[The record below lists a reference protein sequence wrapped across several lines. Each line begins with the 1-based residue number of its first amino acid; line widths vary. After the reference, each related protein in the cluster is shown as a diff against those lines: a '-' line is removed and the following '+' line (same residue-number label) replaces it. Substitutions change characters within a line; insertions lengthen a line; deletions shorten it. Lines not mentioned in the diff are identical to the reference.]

1 MGFSY
6 FRQMEHLQPNQPIG
20 IFDSGIGGLTVAKAI
35 HDHLP
40 NEQLLYFGDTAHLPY
55 GDKSPEAILH
65 YAESITQY
73 LLDKG
78 CKMVVIACNTASA
91 VAHEHL
97 QFKFGD
103 QIPVINVIDPVVK
116 ATLKLP
122 AVKRIGVIGTKGT
135 IQSNTYEKRIRSMAA
150 ELQVASLATPLLV
163 PMIEEGYFD
172 NQISHTIIEAYLNYP
187 DFLHIDALLLGC
199 THYPLI
205 KTAIESHL
213 QGKVPVMDSTDVV
226 AQSVQQR
233 LQRFG
238 LLHEGPTSPHHFMVS
253 DYTHSFEQTARLFFQ
268 EDISLEHVPI
278 WDQIESH

>member
-6 FRQMEHLQPNQPIG
+6 FRPMEHLQSHQPIG

-40 NEQLLYFGDTAHLPY
+40 HEQLLYFGDTAHLPY

-73 LLDKG
+73 LIDKG
-78 CKMVVIACNTASA
+78 SKMVVIACNTASA

-97 QFKFGD
+97 QFRFGD
-103 QIPVINVIDPVVK
+103 QIPIINVIDPVVK
-116 ATLKLP
+116 ATLKTRGLQR
-122 AVKRIGVIGTKGT
+122 VGVIGTKGT
-135 IQSNTYEKRIRSMAA
+135 IQSNTYEKRIRS
-150 ELQVASLATPLLV
+150 LQQQVQVASLATPLLV

-187 DFLHIDALLLGC
+187 DFQHIEALILGC

-205 KTAIESHL
+205 KSVIEDHL
-213 QGKVPVMDSTDVV
+213 QGKIKVMDSTDVV
-226 AQSVQQR
+226 AEAVHQR

-238 LLHEGPTSPHHFMVS
+238 LLHPSKPAPHHFMVS

-268 EDISLEHVPI
+268 EDITLEHVPI
-278 WDQIESH
+278 WDQADSH